1 MKDGRRSPCFTTEHT
16 SWMRSIALHS
26 PRMKLRLRPM
36 PTRLRLQK
44 NISMTATWRFGKDH
58 VSSPRSGRRHG
69 RRCESAVANVVSVAV
84 GRERDFRLF
93 GAAYHVTIDVGF
105 IGSRLHMKITLG
117 GFKSR
122 IERRIGNIA
131 PTENAADQEKG
142 FHRHRAF
149 PIFRPRL
156 FRDLWHP
163 VGSKK
168 SANRHGANAEKV
180 ACP

>member
-26 PRMKLRLRPM
+26 PRMKLRLRPT
-36 PTRLRLQK
+36 PRSRLQK

-69 RRCESAVANVVSVAV
+69 RQCESVVANVVSVAV
-84 GRERDFRLF
+84 GCERYFRLF

-105 IGSRLHMKITLG
+105 IGKRLHMKITLG

-131 PTENAADQEKG
+131 PTENAAGQEKG

-149 PIFRPRL
+149 PIFRTSTFPRSL
-156 FRDLWHP
+156 APR
-163 VGSKK
+163 G
-168 SANRHGANAEKV
+168 
-180 ACP
+180 